1 MIRVTTMSKFAV
13 PEARGAQS
21 SASSAEKPS
30 ANSDN
35 GFASPGFQ
43 TFSIDPTRP
52 QPRQRF

>member
-1 MIRVTTMSKFAV
+1 MSKFAV